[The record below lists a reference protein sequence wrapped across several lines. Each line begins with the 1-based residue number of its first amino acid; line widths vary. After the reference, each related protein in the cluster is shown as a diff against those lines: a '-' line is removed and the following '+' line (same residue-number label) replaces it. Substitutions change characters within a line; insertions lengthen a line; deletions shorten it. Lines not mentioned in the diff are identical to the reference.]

1 MVLGEPR
8 VAGIGRQGDQV
19 LGSDGF
25 QPVKDPEAMSY
36 ADAVDPCAI
45 GVASQTA
52 ADTSHGS
59 RRCVRRRALR
69 DGGCPDGMAASVLV
83 GVSPVHGLYASMAG
97 PIAGGLTT
105 STELMLVTTTSAAA
119 LAAGSALSGIS
130 AADRPGALTAL
141 TLLASLLM
149 IIAALLRAG
158 RYTRFVSHSVM
169 TGFLTGVAADIV
181 LGQIP
186 ESSRRPQRRVRR
198 TWPKQSMPSSTR
210 GRLSLRRY

>member
-1 MVLGEPR
+1 M
-8 VAGIGRQGDQV
+8 AGV
-19 LGSDGF
+19 
-25 QPVKDPEAMSY
+25 
-36 ADAVDPCAI
+36 
-45 GVASQTA
+45 
-52 ADTSHGS
+52 
-59 RRCVRRRALR
+59 
-69 DGGCPDGMAASVLV
+69 PDGMAASVLV

-105 STELMLVTTTSAAA
+105 STQLMLVTTTSAAA

-130 AADRPGALTAL
+130 SADRPGALTAL

-169 TGFLTGVAADIV
+169 TGFLTGVAANIV

-186 ESSRRPQRRVRR
+186 NLLGVPA
-198 TWPKQSMPSSTR
+198 TGSTNLAKAINAVIHP
-210 GRLSLRRY
+210 GKIELASLLTGLSPPA